1 MGSAFRTLAVPP
13 PTEIQS
19 VLGLARRVASK
30 IRLEART
37 PGERLE
43 FCRRLLSVR
52 TRDDR
57 LQPLCQVLSK
67 LVADERHYWV
77 GTFYTLL
84 LTPDERR
91 AQAAYFTPPHLS
103 KAIVSL
109 VRKEGFDPGVHRVI
123 DPAAGGAAFLSTI
136 AAEMSRAGVTGKQA
150 ASRLTGIEIDYGLAR
165 LSELLIAEMLGVPVN
180 TGSIVKRA
188 DALQF
193 EASRKYDLVV
203 ANPPYGRL
211 SLSCQADDRWEE
223 VCHPGHIN
231 KYALFTKRCFEL
243 VRSGGLVALVI
254 PSSFIAGPLYDRLRT
269 FLRANG
275 EVLSLGSV
283 VNRDDVFVDV
293 AQDVCVLL
301 ARAGEAHRPRAA
313 VAYGHFSD
321 EKPFRGVSSF
331 TLPAKPAEPWSL
343 PVTGTGLPVGGCTLE
358 HYGVSLR
365 SGYFVWNREKARMKT
380 NAKAAGAM
388 PLIWARNITA
398 GKLCRPAARKRK
410 GIDYVTFKE
419 HSAAIVTEP
428 ALMIQRTTNS
438 AQPRRLI
445 AARVAPEVY
454 QRWGGFVSE
463 NHTIVGVS
471 DGSQRLALVCR
482 LLNSAAVDARYR
494 QLSGTASVSVTLL
507 RTLDLPD
514 PAILEAETNST
525 LDFEK
530 AVANA
535 YAKSQRLAAAG

>member
-1 MGSAFRTLAVPP
+1 MP
-13 PTEIQS
+13 PTAEIPS

-37 PGERLE
+37 SSERLD

-52 TRDDR
+52 TRDER
-57 LQPLCQVLSK
+57 LQPLCQSLSK
-67 LVADERHYWV
+67 LPVDERHYWV

-103 KAIVSL
+103 KAIVSQ
-109 VRKEGFDPGVHRVI
+109 VRKEGFDPSVHRVM

-136 AAEMSRAGVTGKQA
+136 AAEMRLAGVTGKQA
-150 ASRLTGIEIDYGLAR
+150 VSRLTGIEIDLGLAR
-165 LSELLIAEMLGVPVN
+165 LSETLISERLGVQVD
-180 TGSIVKRA
+180 TGSIVERA
-188 DALQF
+188 DALQ
-193 EASRKYDLVV
+193 SVPSKKYDLVV

-211 SLSCQADDRWEE
+211 SLSGQADDSWED

-231 KYALFTKRCFEL
+231 KYALFTKRCFEF
-243 VRSGGLVALVI
+243 VRPGGLVALVI

-301 ARAGEAHRPRAA
+301 ARAGVAHRPRAA

-321 EKPFRGVSSF
+321 EKSFRAVSSF
-331 TLPAKPAEPWSL
+331 TLPSKSAEPWSL
-343 PVTGTGLPVGGCTLE
+343 PVAGTGLPVGGCTLE
-358 HYGVSLR
+358 DYGISLR
-365 SGYFVWNREKARMKT
+365 SGYFVWNREKSRMKT
-380 NAKAAGAM
+380 NAKAAGAI
-388 PLIWARNITA
+388 PLIWARNIA
-398 GKLCRPAARKRK
+398 VGKLCRPAARKRK
-410 GIDYVTFKE
+410 GVDYVTFNE
-419 HSAAIVTEP
+419 HSEAIVTEP
-428 ALMIQRTTNS
+428 ALMLQRTTNS

-454 QRWGGFVSE
+454 ERWGGFVSE

-471 DGSQRLALVCR
+471 DGSQRLPLVCR

-514 PAILEAETNST
+514 PAILEAEARKTF
-525 LDFEK
+525 DFEK

-535 YAKSQRLAAAG
+535 YAKSQRLAATG